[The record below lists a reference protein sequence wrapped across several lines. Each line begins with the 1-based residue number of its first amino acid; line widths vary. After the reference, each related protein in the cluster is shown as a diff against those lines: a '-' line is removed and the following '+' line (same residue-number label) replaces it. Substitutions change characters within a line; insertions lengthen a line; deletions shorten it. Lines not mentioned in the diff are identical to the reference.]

1 MAASTT
7 TIAPPT
13 SESAHSQHSKR
24 RLSTKG
30 SLDAAFRYEKSR
42 PRARTMTTVLKGHH
56 SPMSTP
62 LSSKLHDG
70 VGKVTVSAGG
80 QRNLSIL
87 RGSATSV
94 PAGPKSASSR
104 VSLERA
110 RVPHVIGSKD
120 RSAGHASRQS
130 STSSSS
136 SVSCSDAS
144 NTAGHANKLANGHV
158 EHQQKAGGPQPS
170 SSTSANGAKQ
180 EGQLPHHSPSV
191 DSALVDA
198 TKAAPPSSAS
208 SAPPRRIHIA
218 PLRLVNSNAPAG
230 RESFSH
236 PLSRSHSTTTLPSST
251 NWTYSSASGSFSSST
266 TNGPVTGPPYQSSYP
281 NQACRFE
288 KPAPPIALSAHPSSF
303 IPVNPI
309 PTSAP
314 SYQVQYAVQHQ
325 RNPSVTP
332 PMSYQGGESV
342 QVGLPSRRTS
352 DFTVMQVVHPHYG
365 YRPPLPAS
373 LASMSGGV
381 AAMSPRASTGPSY
394 QYSLSQT
401 TPASWNGGGY
411 AAGITLP
418 PRTGAGWPSSS
429 MMEQSPSNKAPYM
442 SNSNARFIPPS
453 SPIYRFPLASSPA
466 WHVPPEQAYQH
477 DSMRGSLKRKA
488 SLGLV
493 DMRSA
498 SRRRSSEE
506 SSRGSRRGSRAGADK
521 LPPVVSRPHGQ
532 SPNCSN
538 ET

>member
-1 MAASTT
+1 
-7 TIAPPT
+7 
-13 SESAHSQHSKR
+13 
-24 RLSTKG
+24 
-30 SLDAAFRYEKSR
+30 
-42 PRARTMTTVLKGHH
+42 
-56 SPMSTP
+56 MSTS
-62 LSSKLHDG
+62 LSSKLSDG
-70 VGKVTVSAGG
+70 VGKATAGGG

-87 RGSATSV
+87 RVSATSV

-104 VSLERA
+104 ISLERA
-110 RVPHVIGSKD
+110 RVPQVLGSKD
-120 RSAGHASRQS
+120 RYAGHASRQS

-136 SVSCSDAS
+136 SVSCSNAS
-144 NTAGHANKLANGHV
+144 NTAGRANKLANGHV
-158 EHQQKAGGPQPS
+158 EQQQNTGGLQPRF
-170 SSTSANGAKQ
+170 STSANGAKQ
-180 EGQLPHHSPSV
+180 EGQLSHHSSSV
-191 DSALVDA
+191 DSALADT
-198 TKAAPPSSAS
+198 TKAAPLSSTSSA
-208 SAPPRRIHIA
+208 APRRIHIA
-218 PLRLVNSNAPAG
+218 PLRLVNSNATAG

-251 NWTYSSASGSFSSST
+251 NWTYSSASGSISSST
-266 TNGPVTGPPYQSSYP
+266 TNGPVTGPLYQSSYP
-281 NQACRFE
+281 NQACHYE
-288 KPAPPIALSAHPSSF
+288 KPTPPIALSAHPSSF

-314 SYQVQYAVQHQ
+314 SYQVHYSTQHQ
-325 RNPSVTP
+325 PNPSVTP

-373 LASMSGGV
+373 LASMGGGV
-381 AAMSPRASTGPSY
+381 APMSPRASTGLGH
-394 QYSLSQT
+394 QQSLSQS
-401 TPASWNGGGY
+401 TPAPSYNGGGY

-418 PRTGAGWPSSS
+418 PRTGAGWASSS
-429 MMEQSPSNKAPYM
+429 MMEQSPSYRAPYM

-453 SPIYRFPLASSPA
+453 SPIYRFPLVSSPA
-466 WHVPPEQAYQH
+466 WHVPPDQAYQY

-506 SSRGSRRGSRAGADK
+506 SSRGSCRGSRAGADK

-532 SPNCSN
+532 SANCAD